1 MSDEHASPNAQP
13 ESSPSS
19 DTGLRPT
26 PGLEIIEGREFL
38 AENVAISGRHFIRC
52 SFNFCNLIYS
62 GGPVG
67 LVECGGAHNELVEV
81 GPVKEAITGH
91 GSDAIRDKMIRY
103 WKDVRR
109 GLNLEIPE
117 TAPASEARPSSEA
130 SGSSESA

>member
-1 MSDEHASPNAQP
+1 MSDEQSSQGAQP

-19 DTGLRPT
+19 DTGLRPA

-67 LVECGGAHNELVEV
+67 LVECGGAQNELVEV

-91 GSDAIRDKMIRY
+91 GSEAIRDKMIRY

-117 TAPASEARPSSEA
+117 TAASSETPASE
-130 SGSSESA
+130 SGSTGPG